1 MAKNKWRI
9 KEATKIAE
17 EAALKALR
25 TGAEAI
31 LTEAIDE
38 APVDTGTLRRSGTVT
53 VGSKADGGQ
62 VYAAAEAG
70 TEMKDA
76 FPNEIGKEK
85 AVYISFN
92 TPYARRQHEE
102 LDYNHPRGGKAKY
115 LEDPFN
121 RLKKKVVK
129 MAELRIKKALRDAK

>member
-1 MAKNKWRI
+1 MSGKWRS
-9 KEATKIAE
+9 KEVLQVARAVALAE
-17 EAALKALR
+17 LR

-31 LTEAIDE
+31 LTAAINE

-53 VGSKADGGQ
+53 VGGLPDGAA
-62 VYAAAEAG
+62 VYAAAEGGQGMAG
-70 TEMKDA
+70 AHSE
-76 FPNEIGKEK
+76 PQGNEQ

-102 LDYNHPRGGKAKY
+102 LDWQHPRGGKAKY

-121 RLKKKVVK
+121 ALKGKVLRRVERRVK
-129 MAELRIKKALRDAK
+129 RALQDKQ